1 MNDAP
6 DKADEPQ
13 VFYSSKPRLIHMALN
28 IAIAPVL
35 LYLLGA
41 WPWPPLLPHYIVF
54 AITTLMALR
63 FARKRWSAPRLV
75 LDASGLSCGKF
86 YAADNIY
93 RAEPSMR
100 SVTLKLLADGKV
112 KTKVISLGWA
122 SREDCHAIQQL
133 LAQRFQREV
142 PDDSPS

>member
-1 MNDAP
+1 MSDTP
-6 DKADEPQ
+6 DPADEPQ
-13 VFYSSKPRLIHMALN
+13 VFYSSKPRLIHMAVN

-41 WPWPPLLPHYIVF
+41 WPWPPVLPHYIVF

-63 FARKRWSAPRLV
+63 FARQRWSAPRLV

-86 YAADNIY
+86 YAADDIY

-100 SVTLKLLADGKV
+100 AVTLTLLADGKV
-112 KTKVISLGWA
+112 KTKAISLGWA
-122 SREDCHAIQQL
+122 SREDCRVIQHL

-142 PDDSPS
+142 PDDSLS

>member
-1 MNDAP
+1 MNETP
-6 DKADEPQ
+6 EPVDEPQ
-13 VFYSSKPRLIHMALN
+13 VFYSSKPRLLHMAIN

-35 LYLLGA
+35 LYLLGV

-54 AITTLMALR
+54 VITTLMALR
-63 FARKRWSAPRLV
+63 FTRRRWSAPRLV

-86 YAADNIY
+86 YAAEDIY

-100 SVTLKLLADGKV
+100 AVSLTLLEDGKV

-122 SREDCHAIQQL
+122 SREDCHAIQRL
-133 LAQRFQREV
+133 LAQRFQREL
-142 PDDSPS
+142 PDDSLS